1 MIKTTDYVSMITHEI
16 RNPLTLVYST
26 VQLIES
32 KHPEVAQYEY
42 WSDLHH
48 DLDYMITLLDE
59 LSSYNNSSRLHIKT
73 IDSCSFFKKLSLS
86 FAASIASQNMEF
98 VSKIDP
104 ALPCIQCDEV
114 KLREV
119 FINLLFNAR
128 DAVNEAYENHLCQ
141 NPVIQ
146 MSISQDSDHLKIV
159 IEDNGCGIPKEKL
172 TNIFEPFVTYKKH
185 GTGLG
190 LAIAA
195 GIIKSHHGTIN
206 VSSVP
211 NCGTTFTLTL
221 PIKQDS

>member
-32 KHPEVAQYEY
+32 KHPEVTQYEY

-48 DLDYMITLLDE
+48 DLDDMIKLLDE
-59 LSSYNNSSRLHIKT
+59 LSSYNNSSRLHIRT

-86 FAASIASQNMEF
+86 FATSIVNQNIEF
-98 VSKIDP
+98 VSRIDP
-104 ALPCIQCDEV
+104 DLPYIQCDEV

-128 DAVNEAYENHLCQ
+128 DAVNEAYENHICK
-141 NPVIQ
+141 NPIIQ
-146 MSISQDSDHLKIV
+146 MSLSHDSNHLKIV
-159 IEDNGCGIPKEKL
+159 IEDNGCGIPKERL

-195 GIIKSHHGTIN
+195 GIIKSHHGTIQAA
-206 VSSVP
+206 SVP
-211 NCGTTFTLTL
+211 DTGTTFTLTL